1 MSLVSRLLS
10 RLWLPVQSRI
20 MSLVDDRKQ
29 IGSDP
34 HPIAAWVRR
43 DGRVARRL
51 QEEMKKYPNTRAI
64 STILATNAVEPLK
77 SPYAFTDPALVVGRW
92 DAAGVEHEHARQGN
106 SVFVHS
112 IEGRFVA
119 NSNAPV
125 EGLYVRLM
133 CLLLAPGFAWLP
145 GSGWDVKRVFKP
157 IPSGSSYVAIQE
169 IARPV
174 IDDDERICCLYDSGL
189 MTLGGPADAVMKP
202 LDVNFPV
209 GKEFTYRTGIVWD
222 SFVPTDVNP
231 NLVWV
236 IAACSRGTSAGSDDF
251 GDATWS
257 TSIQGTAYI
266 HFSNVQS

>member
-64 STILATNAVEPLK
+64 STILATNAVEAYE
-77 SPYAFTDPALVVGRW
+77 SPYAFSDPTLVVGRW
-92 DAAGVEHEHARQGN
+92 DPESVEAESARMGS
-106 SVFVHS
+106 SVFVHQ
-112 IEGRFVA
+112 IKA
-119 NSNAPV
+119 NLQVGVSTIPT
-125 EGLYVRLM
+125 EGLFVRLM

-145 GSGWDVKRVFKP
+145 GSGWNVARVFKP
-157 IPSGSSYVAIQE
+157 QGATASLAAVAQIS
-169 IARPV
+169 RPV
-174 IDDDERICCLYDSGL
+174 LEDDERVCCLYDSGM
-189 MTLGGPADAVMKP
+189 MTLGGPTDPAIKL
-202 LDVNFPV
+202 LDLSFPV
-209 GKEFTYRTGIVWD
+209 QKEFTYRSGIIWD

-236 IAACSRGTSAGSDDF
+236 VAACSRGFVDGSWF
-251 GDATWS
+251 
-257 TSIQGTAYI
+257 TSIQGQTYI
-266 HFSNVQS
+266 EFSNVQS